1 MAAPASGRHG
11 PRAKASLSPSL
22 RQGYGGLPS
31 VADRMPPGRPTRAA
45 GVARGVGLALWLRIE
60 NGDQRGQQAGRC
72 EGTGSRARCSSCSSG
87 RRKPSGS
94 VITIRI
100 GADLWRA
107 SGTALHISL
116 DKTRLPHR
124 RNQDF
129 HFWIFTVSSEQ
140 KFPHNFANAPIKGTT
155 NVRQVMVAEWAR
167 LTEAEMVSP
176 QSSGKTTRSG
186 AQTSSSA
193 PQPKVLFRP

>member
-1 MAAPASGRHG
+1 MAACH
-11 PRAKASLSPSL
+11 PS
-22 RQGYGGLPS
+22 QIVCPQEG
-31 VADRMPPGRPTRAA
+31 
-45 GVARGVGLALWLRIE
+45 
-60 NGDQRGQQAGRC
+60 QRGLQAWRVAWVLRCGCEASRRGAVKAREAGR
-72 EGTGSRARCSSCSSG
+72 GARRVRRE

-129 HFWIFTVSSEQ
+129 HFWIFTVPSEQ